1 MSKKHPI
8 IAVTGSSGAG
18 TSTVKD
24 AFEHMFRR
32 EGLNPAVIEGDS
44 FHRYD
49 RAAMKAKVAE
59 TEAAGDMN
67 FSHFG
72 PEANEFGKLAE
83 LFKTYGETGGG
94 KRRLYLHSDEEA
106 AAYDGLTPGQFTP
119 WQDIPT
125 GTDLMFYEGLH
136 GSVKNAEVDMPSHV
150 DLKIGVV
157 PVINLEWIQKIHRD
171 TSQRGYSSEAVMDTI
186 MRRMDD
192 YVRYIVP
199 QFKHTDIN
207 FQRVPVVDTSDPIIA
222 RDIPTPDES
231 VVVIRFRKPENIP
244 GGVDFPNLL
253 RMIPHSFMSRRN
265 TIVVPG
271 GKMGYSMELI
281 LTPILRQMLINRG
294 PLKKA
299 VAKKASAKKTAAK
312 RAPAKKAPAKKAPA
326 KKAAAKKK

>member
-1 MSKKHPI
+1 VSKKHPI

-32 EGLNPAVIEGDS
+32 EGLTPAVIEGDS

-49 RAAMKAKVAE
+49 RAAMKEKVAE
-59 TEAAGDMN
+59 AEAQGNMN

-72 PEANEFGKLAE
+72 ANANEFAKLAE
-83 LFKTYGETGGG
+83 LFETYGKTGSG

-106 AAYDGLTPGQFTP
+106 EPYDGLTPGQFTP
-119 WQDIPT
+119 WEDIPA
-125 GTDLMFYEGLH
+125 GSDLMFYEGLH
-136 GSVKNAEVDMPSHV
+136 GCVKNEEVDMVSHA

-171 TSQRGYSSEAVMDTI
+171 TSQRGYSSEVVMDTI

-199 QFKHTDIN
+199 QFQHTDIN

-231 VVVIRFRKPENIP
+231 VVVIRFRKPENIA
-244 GGVDFPNLL
+244 GGVDFPYLL
-253 RMIPHSFMSRRN
+253 QMIPHSFMSRRN

-271 GKMGYSMELI
+271 GKMGFAMELI
-281 LTPILRQMLINRG
+281 LTPILRQMLADR
-294 PLKKA
+294 
-299 VAKKASAKKTAAK
+299 S
-312 RAPAKKAPAKKAPA
+312 
-326 KKAAAKKK
+326 

>member
-32 EGLNPAVIEGDS
+32 EGLTPAVIEGDS

-49 RAAMKAKVAE
+49 RVSMKEQVAKAE
-59 TEAAGDMN
+59 SEGNNN

-72 PEANEFGKLAE
+72 PEANEFGLLAD

-106 AAYDGLTPGQFTP
+106 APYDGLVPGQFTP
-119 WQDIPT
+119 WEDIPS

-136 GSVKNAEVDMPSHV
+136 GAVKNDEVDMPSHV

-186 MRRMDD
+186 MRRMND
-192 YVRYIVP
+192 YVHYIVP
-199 QFKHTDIN
+199 QFQHTDIN

-231 VVVIRFRKPENIP
+231 VIVIRFRRPEDIP
-244 GGVDFPNLL
+244 GGVNFPYLL
-253 RMIPHSFMSRRN
+253 QMIPHSFMSRRN

-271 GKMGYSMELI
+271 GKMGFAMELI
-281 LTPILRQMLINRG
+281 LTPILREMLDR
-294 PLKKA
+294 
-299 VAKKASAKKTAAK
+299 
-312 RAPAKKAPAKKAPA
+312 R
-326 KKAAAKKK
+326 